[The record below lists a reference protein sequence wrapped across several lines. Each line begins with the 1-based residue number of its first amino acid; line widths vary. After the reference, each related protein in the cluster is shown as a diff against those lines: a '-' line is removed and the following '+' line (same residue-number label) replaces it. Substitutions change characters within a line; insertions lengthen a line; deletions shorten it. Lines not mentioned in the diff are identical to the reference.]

1 MRILVGTS
9 GYSYPAWKGSFYPE
23 DLPNAGMLRHYATR
37 FETVEINNTFYKMP
51 SATLLSGWAAQVPDG
66 FRFALK
72 ASQRI
77 THIKRLKDAG
87 DAVRA
92 FFHPAG
98 ELGHKLGPVLFQLP
112 PNLKRDVP
120 RLVDFL
126 AVLPAGIRAAL
137 EFRHESWFEDNVFAA
152 LKAAGSALCVAEAE
166 DLATPLVAT
175 VDWGYL
181 RLRLPDYGEEALAS
195 WAARL
200 LVQPWKEASVFF
212 KHEDEGK
219 APALAL
225 RLLHLLGSG

>member
-77 THIKRLKDAG
+77 THIKRLKDTG
-87 DAVRA
+87 DAARA